1 MNCCSHFVEM
11 FKVQFFYLKCYN
23 QGFIMHYAIDSNS
36 YSNDKVLFTN
46 KKDNRMW
53 KKYPDPLAKLQF
65 SQVSF
70 DFSTKWCNYGQEA
83 WNAPDAYPT
92 FSGLLWVYC
101 TISAHFNPSFLSHWV
116 FSIKIAVELYHLSF
130 QQQKIVCL
138 DSKMEIQEQGH
149 QGNTNWPRQWNARGI
164 FNFSNLLQ
172 TKRLPWSF
180 STNLSWILLY
190 QKPVDICLAL
200 D

>member
-1 MNCCSHFVEM
+1 MECAGCLSNIFWLTLSLLYHFSP
-11 FKVQFFYLKCYN
+11 FY
-23 QGFIMHYAIDSNS
+23 
-36 YSNDKVLFTN
+36 
-46 KKDNRMW
+46 
-53 KKYPDPLAKLQF
+53 
-65 SQVSF
+65 
-70 DFSTKWCNYGQEA
+70 
-83 WNAPDAYPT
+83 
-92 FSGLLWVYC
+92 
-101 TISAHFNPSFLSHWV
+101 PSFLSHWV

-180 STNLSWILLY
+180 STSLSWILWY
-190 QKPVDICLAL
+190 QKSVDICLAL
-200 D
+200 NKVNLMKKSSLVCRAKLQESCHSRDGLVKHF